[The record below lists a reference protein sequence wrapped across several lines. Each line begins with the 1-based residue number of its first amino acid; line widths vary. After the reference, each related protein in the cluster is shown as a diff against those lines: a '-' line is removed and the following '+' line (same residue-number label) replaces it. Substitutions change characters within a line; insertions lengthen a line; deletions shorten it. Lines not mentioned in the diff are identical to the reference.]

1 MSEASVAG
9 AGSNGEGGLEAVD
22 VPMVGVALV
31 VAKDEVFADFDNFLL
46 LPRAILPQSRGQQEV
61 LAAILRQKTSVVSAT
76 ATAPF
81 HHRQNS

>member
-9 AGSNGEGGLEAVD
+9 ARSNGEGGLD
-22 VPMVGVALV
+22 VPVVGVALV
-31 VAKDEVFADFDNFLL
+31 VTKDEVFADFDNFLL